1 MTAASAADT
10 GNHKKIIRSG
20 TIILVTLNKEIDNI
34 MKIVKYFEN
43 SGLFIKGVTQTIEN
57 KTKEQMSEF
66 LGMLWGALG
75 SS

>member
-1 MTAASAADT
+1 MIAASAADT
-10 GNHKKIIRSG
+10 GIRKKIIRSV
-20 TIILVTLNKEIDNI
+20 TTILVILNKEIDN

-57 KTKEQMSEF
+57 KTKGQMGEF
-66 LGMLWGALG
+66 RGMLWGALG